1 MLATLNTTYFVLG
14 LIKSSRVIGVA
25 IILLLFNPI
34 EALAVSPYGSFTGES
49 NIDPAVMQ
57 INETSYLGAPLRKDI
72 QLIDVSG
79 EEFSFGDLL
88 GNPLILLLSYYSCG
102 GSCPTINRTLAHAIE
117 KIDRFRIG
125 DDFKVLTVSFDKHD
139 TIETMSRFVADV
151 GIPQAMSEG
160 WRHAVLKYRESD
172 LESLT
177 RSVGYNYFWS
187 KADKVFLHPNVL
199 IFLTPDGRVARY
211 LYGDSVDEKA
221 MELALIDADWGRISN
236 STNVI
241 DMLTGV
247 CYSYNFAE
255 GKYTLNYSLLAGA
268 LSLLF
273 GLSLVGFSAIA
284 YRRKYMRRLSD
295 V

>member
-1 MLATLNTTYFVLG
+1 MRQTATSLHLIGGRVAAIGAMLVLFYTG
-14 LIKSSRVIGVA
+14 NA
-25 IILLLFNPI
+25 F
-34 EALAVSPYGSFTGES
+34 AVSPYGSFAGES

-57 INETSYLGAPLRKDI
+57 INEASYLGTPLRKDI
-72 QLIDVSG
+72 RLIDASG
-79 EEFSFGDLL
+79 EEFSFGDAL

-117 KIDRFRIG
+117 KIDRFRLG
-125 DDFKVLTVSFDKHD
+125 EDFNVLTVSFDKHD
-139 TIETMSRFVADV
+139 TLETMSRFVTGV
-151 GIPQAMSEG
+151 GIPKAMREG
-160 WRHAVLKYRESD
+160 WRHAVLKYKESD

-177 RSVGYNYFWS
+177 KSVGYNYFWS

-211 LYGDSVDEKA
+211 LYGDSVDVKA

>member
-1 MLATLNTTYFVLG
+1 MRQTATSLHLIGGRVAAIGAMLVLFYTG
-14 LIKSSRVIGVA
+14 NA
-25 IILLLFNPI
+25 F
-34 EALAVSPYGSFTGES
+34 AVSPYGSFAGES

-57 INETSYLGAPLRKDI
+57 INEASYLGTPLRKDI
-72 QLIDVSG
+72 RLIDASG
-79 EEFSFGDLL
+79 EEFSFGDAL

-117 KIDRFRIG
+117 KIDRFRLG
-125 DDFKVLTVSFDKHD
+125 EDFNVLTVSFDKHD
-139 TIETMSRFVADV
+139 TLETMSRFVTGV
-151 GIPQAMSEG
+151 GIPQAMREG
-160 WRHAVLKYRESD
+160 WRHAVLKYKESD

-177 RSVGYNYFWS
+177 KSVGYNYFWS

-211 LYGDSVDEKA
+211 LYGDSVDVKA